1 MAKKIY
7 IAAGVALALSAT
19 AWHIVRP
26 GQVMRIAAGVAA
38 HHVCSMTFISGQDP
52 KQTYD
57 QLVAPVLGG
66 FSRLFEVH
74 VDRATHSVDVS
85 SGPFTALAHADFTP
99 GYGCRLSL
107 PGTRPLVA
115 DTATHPQANDG
126 FAPAGAVTA
135 AQPAI
140 AAAIDRVFTESPDQ
154 PVKHV
159 KAVVI
164 VKDGHVIAERYAPG
178 FDLHTPL
185 LSFSVAKSF
194 TNAFLGVLSREGR
207 IRVDQPLGAPEW
219 QAADDPRRAITVEN
233 LMRMSSGLDAEEAES
248 AFSPVARMEFFHA
261 DMAGFAARQ
270 PAKEAPG
277 RTFEYTSADTVLLSR
292 LVGEKVGGGPAGLRA
307 FARREVFDRLGMG
320 DVTMEFDGQGTFV
333 GSTYVYTTARDY
345 ARFGML
351 YLRDGIAP
359 DGQRLLPEGWVDWS
373 RRSTV
378 GGSPYGAGFW
388 TNDGPSKPAR
398 WRVEAGFPKDGF
410 YASGTMGQR
419 IYVVPSEKLVIVRFG
434 YSAPPDY
441 GIEDDLAL
449 IKATIA
455 ATRTVKPSQVSP
467 SPVRNIMRA
476 S

>member
-1 MAKKIY
+1 MGKKIY
-7 IAAGVALALSAT
+7 IVAGAAVVLGAI
-19 AWHIVRP
+19 AWHMVRP
-26 GQVMRIAAGVAA
+26 GQVLRIGAGVAA
-38 HHVCSMTFISGQDP
+38 HNVCSMTFISGQDP
-52 KQTYD
+52 KETYD

-74 VDRATHSVDVS
+74 VSPATHSVEVS
-85 SGPFTALAHADFTP
+85 SGPFHHLARADFTP
-99 GYGCRLSL
+99 GYGCRLAL

-115 DTATHPQANDG
+115 DSTTHAHADDG
-126 FAPAGAVTA
+126 FAPAGTVA
-135 AQPAI
+135 AIQPAI
-140 AAAIDRVFTESPDQ
+140 AAAMDRVFTESPDQ
-154 PVKHV
+154 TVKHV

-194 TNAFLGVLSREGR
+194 TNAFLGILAREDK
-207 IRVDQPLGAPEW
+207 IRVDQPLNAPEW
-219 QAADDPRRAITVEN
+219 QAPNDPRRSITVEN
-233 LMRMSSGLDAEEAES
+233 LLRMSSGLDAEEAES

-261 DMAGFAARQ
+261 DMAGYAARQ

-277 RTFEYTSADTVLLSR
+277 QTFEYTSADTVLLSR

-307 FARREVFDRLGMG
+307 FARRELFDRLGMG

-333 GSTYVYTTARDY
+333 GSTYVYTTARDF

-351 YLRDGIAP
+351 YLNDGIAP
-359 DGQRLLPEGWVDWS
+359 DGQRLLPRGWVQWS

-388 TNDGPSKPAR
+388 TNDGPSKPAK

-419 IYVVPSEKLVIVRFG
+419 IYIVPSEKLVIVRFG

-449 IKATIA
+449 IKASIA
-455 ATRTVKPSQVSP
+455 ATKTAK
-467 SPVRNIMRA
+467 
-476 S
+476 

>member
-7 IAAGVALALSAT
+7 IVAGVAVVLGIG
-19 AWHIVRP
+19 AWHVWRP
-26 GQVMRIAAGVAA
+26 DQVMRVAAGVAA
-38 HHVCSMTFISGQDP
+38 HHVCSLTFISGQDP
-52 KQTYD
+52 KETYD

-66 FSRLFEVH
+66 FSRLLRPH
-74 VDRATHSVDVS
+74 VSRETHSVEVF
-85 SGPFTALAHADFTP
+85 GPFRMLARADFTP

-107 PGTRPLVA
+107 PGNRPVVA
-115 DTATHPQANDG
+115 DTTSHRATDDG
-126 FAPAGAVTA
+126 FAPANVVTA
-135 AQPAI
+135 SQPSI
-140 AAAIDRVFTESPDQ
+140 AAAMDRVFTESPDQ
-154 PVKHV
+154 TVKHV

-178 FDLHTPL
+178 FDVHTPL

-194 TNAFLGVLSREGR
+194 TNAFLGILAREGK
-207 IRVDQPLGAPEW
+207 IRVDQPLDAPEW
-219 QAADDPRRAITVEN
+219 RAPNDPRRSITVEN
-233 LMRMSSGLDAEEAES
+233 LLRMSSGLAAEEAES
-248 AFSPVARMEFFHA
+248 AFSPVARMEFLHA
-261 DMAGFAARQ
+261 DMAGFAAGQ

-277 RTFEYTSADTVLLSR
+277 RTFEYTSANTVLLSR

-307 FARREVFDRLGMG
+307 FARRELFDPLGMG

-333 GSTYVYTTARDY
+333 GSTYLYATARDY

-359 DGQRLLPEGWVDWS
+359 DGRRLLPEGWMAWS

-388 TNDGPSKPAR
+388 TNDGPSKPAK

-419 IYVVPSEKLVIVRFG
+419 IYVVPSERLVIVRFG

-449 IKATIA
+449 ISASIA
-455 ATRTVKPSQVSP
+455 ATRTTK
-467 SPVRNIMRA
+467 
-476 S
+476 